1 MFKISEVAGKLNVE
15 TYVIFEKLLTHA
27 ELMKDHTQ
35 KVHSVSYIDE
45 QGIEIIRALIEGRS
59 PEQVIASENQE
70 VIETQ
75 SEDKTVTTIPEIES
89 IPIEVEEDVIDEDW
103 LTEDDFIIIDAEKA
117 KLREEVSQLRQQLIQ
132 HDSELKRLDDAIA
145 NYQILMREDV
155 DYLIDFLKSVLSS
168 FSSKSIR

>member
-117 KLREEVSQLRQQLIQ
+117 KLRL
-132 HDSELKRLDDAIA
+132 
-145 NYQILMREDV
+145 
-155 DYLIDFLKSVLSS
+155 
-168 FSSKSIR
+168 